1 MCAGIVHNEIH
12 REDGSAM
19 SRALTE
25 QFIKLLLNNDLIKWA
40 TIQADGRTRVYAH
53 YPTGSK
59 LRVNAVASNL
69 IDLELEENKTIA
81 RNSLNI
87 LDALEYV
94 KRWSLDLEH
103 GGVFVKSMDELH
115 ETARNLLKGLG
126 SLDEV
131 DASAVDVKMFAAY
144 ISYPRVGSYFVHGM
158 LVKLPDDYSEL
169 QKIIREC
176 SHEEN

>member
-1 MCAGIVHNEIH
+1 MA
-12 REDGSAM
+12 
-19 SRALTE
+19 RALTE

-40 TIQADGRTRVYAH
+40 TIQADGRTRVYSH
-53 YPTGSK
+53 YPNGSK

-69 IDLELEENKTIA
+69 IDLELEEKGTIA

-115 ETARNLLKGLG
+115 ATARNLLEGLG